1 MSLSARRRRRRI
13 RLGLIFGVIALVA
26 GGIGVRYAMVS
37 QSPADTAA
45 DPRREAGLAA
55 FAAGDDTQVIAQLR
69 PYLEEGADDTE
80 ARFALAST
88 QLKQAG
94 DNPAV
99 LMEAVMGLRRVL
111 RDQPDHA
118 AAAELILPVLTDY
131 PRGVEEEG
139 LRIADRVLRKDAEH
153 VVAMRAKA
161 VLLSTIGRDQE
172 ALAAAQ
178 AYLQRQPADVK
189 VHRLTLDL
197 MKRTNQPSTALVNYA
212 QALQA
217 SDPQQPAFDMVEAYA
232 LLITDDREAAAEILK
247 VSAEQSP
254 PDTTFVRE
262 QIALMDGAILF
273 GEVLTYLEKLHAE
286 HHDALPMDELIRRRF
301 EAGRGLDALALIE
314 TLDDPTATQQ
324 TLQAL
329 VLFGQQRADE
339 AQAVIKTFE
348 TTQGRANR
356 AIAGLLNAAAQADQQ
371 GLDGVI
377 DAGREAKDA
386 GVVNP
391 YLDLVVAEAFEQ
403 TGQPDRAIT
412 RYQSALRQ
420 RPSWAAPCLGLAELY
435 LKQDNA
441 SEAMGYAVAAV
452 QRQPQGVAGRIL
464 LAEAFADEPAKLSDT
479 NKQEVLTLIDQVQQA
494 QPGEPRTMALN
505 IAVLAGTGDRAA
517 ATQAMRAAL
526 VIDPPLSQSA
536 MVTLIEAAKRYNLDP
551 DGETQAAYVERFG
564 QTLAITMVQA
574 QRLIEA
580 GDADAA
586 LALFD
591 EAMPDA
597 SGADWDVNRALLLE
611 RIGHPD
617 ATTAWS
623 AAGQTYSNNL
633 QVQQA
638 QLDSAAAWQDRSAI
652 NDAIQRLRALT
663 GEDDPRWRIEQAR
676 WWLASADPVAAAE
689 KADELLDAA
698 LRIEPDSAEALSLR
712 GRAQRLL
719 GNPRLAISLLSQAI
733 TLSPNNADA
742 RAELA
747 LAQRDSGSSEAALET
762 ARGAAAMDNASPNAQ
777 RRAAQLMIDQG
788 EYAAAAN
795 VLARLYN
802 ADRADDRDVFTL
814 AQLYRQTQQSS
825 RALALIESMLIS
837 PNPASLALAADLY
850 AQAGMSDQ
858 AAAALAKLDELE
870 LTEAEKLRIRAV
882 HHSAYGD
889 SDAGDAAWVA
899 LVEATPNDADA
910 WTQLISHRLRV
921 GRTLEAIA
929 SAQAAAS
936 KLPDEA
942 GIAAFV
948 NQSPLVMRLA
958 DVPGAAVLGLSVLED
973 AQYRRAATD
982 ALGVLDQ
989 AQAQNQSDEVL
1000 ADRLVALAEASP
1012 DFESLWVLSVSQ
1024 EFKAGRTAS
1033 ALARAEAARERF
1045 PDSPRSARLLAEAY
1059 GVASRWRETLIA
1071 AEVWKS
1077 LSAGSRWEADTL
1089 AARAHRE
1096 LGRAGASA
1104 ALLAPYADTVRAEP
1118 LARPNLTKELTLAWT
1133 ATGQSDAA
1141 KEVLEPLLA
1150 QDQRWRQTWLDAAV
1164 LSLSSTREA
1173 GRWLDTLDAVI
1184 PAEAWDERAALAKAW
1199 WSVGMRD
1206 SYAPFRE
1213 KGRAMGE
1220 TLTQGPGESGELW
1233 YFVGSAA
1240 EVDGDFTAADKA
1252 YRRALELAPEL
1263 AGASNNLAML
1273 IADHGGDL
1281 AEAVEL
1287 ARRTIAVVPN
1297 EPNYHDTLAYV
1308 LKRAGR
1314 TDEAREAIERA
1325 IELDPGNPAWRTRL
1339 NEMAI
1344 VE

>member
-13 RLGLIFGVIALVA
+13 RLGLIFGVIALIA
-26 GGIGVRYAMVS
+26 GGIGVRYAVVS
-37 QSPADTAA
+37 QSPADTAS

-55 FAAGDDTQVIAQLR
+55 FSAGDDAQVIAQLR

-88 QLKQAG
+88 QLKQAD

-161 VLLSTIGRDQE
+161 VLLSTTGRNQE

-178 AYLQRQPADVK
+178 AYLKRQPADVK

-197 MKRTNQPSTALVNYA
+197 MKRTNQPSTALVDYA
-212 QALQA
+212 QTLQA
-217 SDPQQPAFDMVEAYA
+217 SDPQQPAFDLVEAYA
-232 LLITDDREAAAEILK
+232 LLITDDREAAAEVLK

-262 QIALMDGAILF
+262 QIVLMDGAVLF

-286 HHDALPMDELIRRRF
+286 YHDALPLDELIRRRF

-324 TLQAL
+324 ALRAL
-329 VLFGQQRADE
+329 VLLGQQRADE

-348 TTQGRANR
+348 TAQGRANR
-356 AIAGLLNAAAQADQQ
+356 SIAGLLNAAAQADPQ
-371 GLDGVI
+371 GLDAVI

-386 GVVNP
+386 GVINP

-517 ATQAMRAAL
+517 ATQAMRSAL
-526 VIDPPLSQSA
+526 AIDPPLSQSA
-536 MVTLIEAAKRYNLDP
+536 MVALIEAAKRYNLDP

-574 QRLIEA
+574 QRLVEA

-591 EAMPDA
+591 NAQPQTPSAE
-597 SGADWDVNRALLLE
+597 WDVNRALLLE

-623 AAGQTYSNNL
+623 AAGQTYANNL

-638 QLDSAAAWQDRSAI
+638 QLDSAAAWEDRSAI

-689 KADELLDAA
+689 NADELLDAA

-733 TLSPNNADA
+733 TLTPNNADA

-747 LAQRDSGSSEAALET
+747 LAQRDSGSTEAALET
-762 ARGAAAMDNASPNAQ
+762 ARGAAAMDHASPNAQ

-788 EYAAAAN
+788 EYTAAAN
-795 VLARLYN
+795 VLARMYN
-802 ADRADDRDVFTL
+802 AEQADTRDVFTL
-814 AQLYRQTQQSS
+814 AQLYRQTRQTE
-825 RALALIESMLIS
+825 RALALIESMLVS
-837 PNPASLALAADLY
+837 PSPASIALAADLY
-850 AQAGMSDQ
+850 AQAGMPEQ
-858 AAAALAKLDELE
+858 AAEALGKLDDLE
-870 LTEAEKLRIRAV
+870 LTDAEKLRIRAV
-882 HHSAYGD
+882 HQSAYGD
-889 SDAGDAAWVA
+889 VAAGDAAWVA
-899 LVEATPNDADA
+899 LLNAAPGDTEACR
-910 WTQLISHRLRV
+910 QLVAYRLRSSQ
-921 GRTLEAIA
+921 TEEAV
-929 SAQAAAS
+929 AAAREWVS
-936 KLPDEA
+936 ASSDL
-942 GIAAFV
+942 GLAAV
-948 NQSPLVMRLA
+948 VKNATLLKRLA
-958 DVPGAAVLGLSVLED
+958 DEPGATALALALLED
-973 AQYRRAATD
+973 PKNR
-982 ALGVLDQ
+982 DQ
-989 AQAQNQSDEVL
+989 AAEALAALERAKTNNLSADVL
-1000 ADRLVALAEASP
+1000 ADRLIALAEASP
-1012 DFESLWVLSVSQ
+1012 DFESLWLLSVSQ
-1024 EFKAGRTAS
+1024 EFQAGRTAS

-1045 PDSPRSARLLAEAY
+1045 PDSPRSAQLLAEAY

-1071 AEVWKS
+1071 AEAWKS
-1077 LSAGSRWEADTL
+1077 LSTGSRLEADTL

-1104 ALLAPYADTVRAEP
+1104 TLLAPYADTVRAEP
-1118 LARPNLTKELTLAWT
+1118 LARPNLTKELMLAWT
-1133 ATGQSDAA
+1133 ATGRSDAA
-1141 KEVLEPLLA
+1141 REVLEPLLD
-1150 QDQRWRQTWLDAAV
+1150 QDERWRQTWLDAAV

-1184 PAEAWDERAALAKAW
+1184 PAEAWGERAALAQAW
-1199 WSVGMRD
+1199 WAVGMRD

-1220 TLTQGPGESGELW
+1220 TLTPNPGASGELW
-1233 YFVGSAA
+1233 FFVGSAA
-1240 EVDGDFTAADKA
+1240 EVDGDFAEADKA
-1252 YRRALELAPEL
+1252 YRRALEIDPGL

-1287 ARRTIAVVPN
+1287 ARRTIAAVPN

-1325 IELDPGNPAWRTRL
+1325 IELDPGNPAWRMRL